1 MNYKK
6 IIKDFFSTLAPL
18 TANEEI
24 IRNVTER
31 AEKMEK
37 KKRISIKKP
46 VIAVCAAVAAVAVGT
61 ISVGAAT
68 DWDYFGVFGQIF
80 GKSGENI
87 KDNVVPE
94 ATVLCDTIDTMD
106 FEIVAAAADKHSV
119 MIIIDVYPENGFKL
133 VEETEHGTIIHPI
146 WDLFITID
154 SENIDSENISGLVVN
169 PLEVSEE
176 KVRLNVRM
184 NTLTEIKNEK
194 VTVKAAQ
201 KFEPVYENGFTTE
214 SYGGDYNW
222 SAEFMVSYTGE
233 EIRYEKELTVPCTVG
248 SATVTGIEIS
258 PISAYVEGERL
269 DNLFG
274 EYGSYDENYV
284 LFDNGER
291 VIICEIATSGY
302 EYPIGKTYLALTFA
316 EPINPEEA
324 VSVVIGGTV
333 IELK

>member
-6 IIKDFFSTLAPL
+6 IIKDSFSTLAPL
-18 TANEEI
+18 TVNEEI

-37 KKRISIKKP
+37 KKRIAFKKP
-46 VIAVCAAVAAVAVGT
+46 LAIIAAAVLTVAAAT

-146 WDLFITID
+146 WDLFITF
-154 SENIDSENISGLVVN
+154 DSENISGSVN

-284 LFDNGER
+284 LFNNGER

-324 VSVVIGGTV
+324 VSVVIGDTV